1 MLFIFG
7 VTALFFKELQHPFS
21 FQRPVPL
28 FPTIFFTSL
37 KSGKKGFPV
46 RSGLLFQAVC
56 SCQLFRI
63 SFLKKHAVSKFSKLW
78 GISTSI
84 SLLLMRRKRNLHKI
98 GTFTAW
104 DRNFTA
110 WDRKFTAWDKK
121 FTAWDRNFTA
131 WDRNFTAWDRNF
143 IAQDRNFT
151 ARMMWFWTKCLSV
164 LEIPRQVCTSNTR
177 MFFKNLSCVF

>member
-98 GTFTAW
+98 GTLLHEIGSLLHEIETLLHEIG
-104 DRNFTA
+104 TLLH
-110 WDRKFTAWDKK
+110 K
-121 FTAWDRNFTA
+121 
-131 WDRNFTAWDRNF
+131 
-143 IAQDRNFT
+143 IG
-151 ARMMWFWTKCLSV
+151 V
-164 LEIPRQVCTSNTR
+164 LLQEWCDFELNAY
-177 MFFKNLSCVF
+177 LC